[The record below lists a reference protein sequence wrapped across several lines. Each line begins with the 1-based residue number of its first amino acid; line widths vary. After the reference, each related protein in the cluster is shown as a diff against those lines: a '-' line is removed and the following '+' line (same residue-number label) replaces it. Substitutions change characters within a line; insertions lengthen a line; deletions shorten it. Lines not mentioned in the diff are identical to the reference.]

1 MYNGNKMLR
10 AKGEEIEYS
19 PELLEEYAR
28 CREDIIYF
36 AEKYFKI
43 VTIDE
48 GEHLIEL
55 FDFQR
60 KMLKAFV
67 GDDDPR
73 QHLALCSSRQ
83 IGKTTIS
90 TIYILWFILFHE
102 EKTVAVLANREKTA
116 IEILKRIKEAFQ
128 NLPLWLQ
135 QGIDTDWSKTEILLE
150 NKSRIVAGSTAS
162 SAIRGYVI
170 NLLFLDEFAFVPNN
184 IADDFMASV
193 YPTIVTGK
201 TSKIIVA
208 STPNGMN
215 HFYHIW
221 REAVKGESGFR
232 PIKVNWWEVPGR
244 DAEFKEQTIKD
255 IGIVRWNQEFQAK
268 FLGSSSTLI
277 DSDLLERMGQS
288 TRDPSSLSMGDLL
301 YIYERPELDT
311 MYIMGVDTAK
321 GTGGDY
327 SCVQVLKINDEH
339 DIDHVATYRCNT
351 ISPHDF
357 AQVCISISQYYNGCY
372 MMVENNDV
380 GGQVADS
387 IWFEYE
393 YDKILNTDRKGI
405 GTRSTRKSKLAANIL
420 MKRYLESGWLDI
432 KDQRTVY
439 EFGVYEE
446 IRPDVFQAPRTE
458 HDDCVTSLLWG
469 LYFITT
475 EFFDNKSLQVKT
487 IDAKWRIDGGEDYDL
502 PIMMSNDIQHNY
514 DEDGFDWSQDGGG
527 FLP

>member
-1 MYNGNKMLR
+1 MYNGNVMLR
-10 AKGEEIEYS
+10 HQGQEIEYS
-19 PELLEEYAR
+19 DELLTEYMK
-28 CREDIIYF
+28 CKEDIIYF

-43 VTIDE
+43 ITIDE
-48 GEHLIEL
+48 GEHYIKL
-55 FDFQR
+55 FDFQK

-67 GDDDPR
+67 GDGDER

-90 TIYILWFILFHE
+90 TIYILWYILFRE
-102 EKTVAVLANREKTA
+102 DKTCAVLANREKTA
-116 IEILKRIKEAFQ
+116 FEILKRIKEAYM

-135 QGIDTDWSKTEILLE
+135 QGVQDGGWNKSEILLE
-150 NKSRIVAGSTAS
+150 NKCRILAGSTAS

-170 NLLFLDEFAFVPNN
+170 NLLFLDEFAFVPNG

-201 TSKIIVA
+201 TSKIIIA

-221 REAVKGESGFR
+221 RKSIKGENGFR

-244 DAEFKEQTIKD
+244 DEKFKENTIKD
-255 IGIVRWNQEFQAK
+255 IGIVRWNQEFLAR
-268 FLGSSSTLI
+268 FLGSTSTLI
-277 DSDLLERMGQS
+277 DSDLLERMGAN
-288 TRDPSSLSMGDLL
+288 TMDPLHLSMGDLL
-301 YIYERPELDT
+301 YVYERPEPDV

-327 SCVQVLKINDEH
+327 SCVQVLKINNEH

-351 ISPHDF
+351 IAPHDF
-357 AQVCISISQYYNGCY
+357 SQVCISISQYYNGCY

-387 IWFEYE
+387 IHFEYE
-393 YDKILNTDRKGI
+393 YDLILNTDKKGI
-405 GTRSTRKSKLAANIL
+405 GTRSTSKSKLVANML

-432 KDQRTVY
+432 KDPRTVY

-446 IRPDVFQAPRTE
+446 VRPDVFQAPRTE
-458 HDDCVTSLLWG
+458 HDDCVTSLLWA
-469 LYFITT
+469 LYFLCT
-475 EFFDNKSLQVKT
+475 EFFDSKSIGVKT
-487 IDAKWRIDGGEDYDL
+487 IDSKYFIEGGDYDL
-502 PIMMSNDIQHNY
+502 PIMMSDAPEHNY
-514 DEDGFDWSQDGGG
+514 DTDGFDWGANSEDWM
-527 FLP
+527 